1 MPGPALRTRLHLLL
15 LKASSNLNQR
25 RQEAARLGGHPM
37 LPTPPYPHS
46 RLPFSMMENLASD
59 CPCDWKK
66 QGQLIRAE
74 QGLSAFLFQ
83 RVIKEGWLGK
93 GGRPGWPQPAPARK
107 VGVCCSREGVPGA
120 GRILS
125 EAGEIGKVGVDGMWA
140 GGMGTV
146 RAGPGLEGRPET
158 RGK

>member
-107 VGVCCSREGVPGA
+107 VGVCCSREGVPRA